1 MHTPAAIQFI
11 ATFSCSSSG
20 SGSGSSSGS
29 STVERQWSNSRCVN
43 RIEYNYQAHRSQR
56 LLSDQDHRC
65 PILLLLLFLLLFLL
79 WRLLLLLLLLLL
91 LFLLWR
97 LLLLLLL
104 LLLCLAT
111 GHVEDPLDS
120 STQPPILQ

>member
-1 MHTPAAIQFI
+1 MHTPAAIRFI

-43 RIEYNYQAHRSQR
+43 WIEYNYQAHRSQR

-65 PILLLLLFLLLFLL
+65 PILLLLLLPI
-79 WRLLLLLLLLLL
+79 LLLL

-97 LLLLLLL
+97 LLLLLLLL